1 MQFEE
6 KQMIQRRMLLR
17 QAAALGALTALPPAL
32 HAQSGSTKVVKIV
45 VPTAAGGSVDSAGRL
60 LADALNRAQMERF
73 IIENRAGAGGSIG
86 IQSVVKS
93 PADGQ
98 TLVLGIAATMSVQPA
113 INPGLPYNP
122 ARDLAPIAMFAQG
135 GLVVAVAATSRCRA
149 IKDLVALAKEKKELT
164 YGTGGQGTFGHLTGE
179 IIKSD
184 LGIEMRH
191 IPYRGA
197 SPAVTDLIG
206 GLSDLCVVDAFS
218 VAPHVQSGKARIL
231 AIAGPNRHPTFP
243 KVPTLT
249 EAGIPFSRGTWVGLF
264 APAAIHPEIASSLSS
279 KIEKLTA
286 TPDFRSHLQA
296 LGFVPTFLGS
306 QATRD
311 LVAAEIEEWKLAA
324 QAANVRME

>member
-1 MQFEE
+1 MKFGD
-6 KQMIQRRMLLR
+6 KPIMQRRMLLR
-17 QAAALGALTALPPAL
+17 QVTALGALSTLPPAL
-32 HAQSGSTKVVKIV
+32 YAQSGSSKVVKIV

-60 LADALNRAQMERF
+60 LADAMNRTQAERF

-135 GLVVAVAATSRCRA
+135 GLVVAVAATSRCKT
-149 IKDLVALAKEKKELT
+149 INDLVSLAKEKKELT

-179 IIKSD
+179 IIRSD

-243 KVPTLT
+243 NVPTLT
-249 EAGIPFSRGTWVGLF
+249 EEGVPFSRGTWVGLF
-264 APAAIHPEIASSLSS
+264 APANVKLEIISGLSS
-279 KIEKLTA
+279 RIEKLTA
-286 TPDFRSHLQA
+286 TSDFRSHLQA
-296 LGFVPTFLGS
+296 LGFVPTFLGP

-311 LVAAEIEEWKLAA
+311 LVTAEIEEWKLAA
-324 QAANVRME
+324 QAANVRVE